1 MVECLTMVDG
11 RWGDL
16 LDAERPPA
24 KIGGDGPR
32 QGVLRNTHAKNDI
45 RAWAA
50 RTMTLHERKEKMELE
65 LPLAEDDRLT
75 HWPVSMLN
83 LSGG

>member
-24 KIGGDGPR
+24 KIGGYFPR
-32 QGVLRNTHAKNDI
+32 QGVLRNTHAKNGG
-45 RAWAA
+45 AWASQ
-50 RTMTLHERKEKMELE
+50 TMTLHERKEKMELK
-65 LPLAEDDRLT
+65 LLRAEDDRLT

>member
-1 MVECLTMVDG
+1 
-11 RWGDL
+11 
-16 LDAERPPA
+16 
-24 KIGGDGPR
+24 
-32 QGVLRNTHAKNDI
+32 
-45 RAWAA
+45 
-50 RTMTLHERKEKMELE
+50 MTLHERKEKMELE